1 MATGMERAEP
11 PLVVV
16 VGPTASGKT
25 ALAIKLAVQC
35 NGEIICAD
43 SRTVYKG
50 MDIGTAKPTADEQSK
65 VSHWGID
72 LAEPGARF
80 TAADF
85 KQYAL
90 GKIAEIRARGR
101 VPFLVGGAGL
111 YVDGIVFDYQF
122 GGGFNASRRKELEL
136 LSIEALQEYCRNN
149 NIELPQ
155 NTSNRRH
162 LIRAIEQESIN
173 DKRQKEPIDNTI
185 VVGIATNSNALR
197 MRITNRAEQL
207 LTNGVV
213 SEATLLGEKYGWDNE
228 AMTGNV
234 YPLIKQHLESK
245 QTTRELKDNFTTLD
259 WKLAKRQMTW
269 FRRNPYIYW
278 GNIDEIHRYVSDVL
292 RYSL

>member
-1 MATGMERAEP
+1 MATGMERSEP
-11 PLVVV
+11 PLIVI

-50 MDIGTAKPTADEQSK
+50 MDIGTAKPTVNEQSI
-65 VSHWGID
+65 VPHWGID
-72 LAEPGARF
+72 LVEPGVRF

-90 GKIAEIRARGR
+90 TTIAEIRARGR
-101 VPFLVGGAGL
+101 VPFLVGGTGL
-111 YVDGIVFDYQF
+111 YVDGVVFDYQF
-122 GGGFNASRRKELEL
+122 GGGFDESRRKELEAF
-136 LSIEALQEYCRNN
+136 SIEALQEYCYNN

-155 NTSNRRH
+155 NMQNHRH
-162 LIRAIEQESIN
+162 LIRAIEQKSIN
-173 DKRQKEPIDNTI
+173 NKRQREPIDNTI
-185 VVGIATNSNALR
+185 VVGIATNRSELR
-197 MRITNRAEQL
+197 VRIVDRAEQL

-213 SEATLLGEKYGWDNE
+213 AEATLLGEKYGWENE

-234 YPLIKQHLESK
+234 YPLIKSHLEK
-245 QTTRELKDNFTTLD
+245 EQATQELKDNFTTLD

-278 GNIDEIHRYVSDVL
+278 GNIDEIYTYVSDVL
-292 RYSL
+292 KRSL